1 MPEHKIVPFAIVDVF
16 GERSLTGNPLS
27 VVDLTADEG
36 VAGDAWCTA
45 VAREFNQ
52 AETTFVL
59 PGTSTAD
66 RVLRSFTMGGT
77 EVYGAGHN
85 ALGAWWWLLDSG
97 RVAAPGRDLVQ
108 RIGGHDLAVEVHPDG
123 WLAMRQRT
131 PRFGAPGDAAVVAAA
146 LGLDAGDV
154 LDAPAPRVVDT
165 GAGHLMVLVREHGV
179 LARAV
184 RDSGRL
190 ASVAESLGAEGVY
203 LAWAEPGAA
212 AAHTRFF
219 NPGAGLPEDA
229 ATGTAAGPLAAH
241 LRDTGRLTGTELT
254 VYQGEDMGRPSTL
267 RVNLAEDGA
276 PVLAGRGFTTMEGE
290 LRLD

>member
-1 MPEHKIVPFAIVDVF
+1 MPFAVVDVF
-16 GERSLTGNPLS
+16 GERSLTGNPLA
-27 VVDLTADEG
+27 VVDLTG
-36 VAGDAWCTA
+36 VDVVVGDAWMVA
-45 VAREFNQ
+45 VAREFSQ

-59 PGTSTAD
+59 AGTGTAD
-66 RVLRSFTMGGT
+66 RVLRSFTMGGM

-97 RVAAPGRDLVQ
+97 RVAAPGRDIVQ
-108 RIGGHDLAVEVHPDG
+108 RIGDHDLAVEVHADG
-123 WLAMRQRT
+123 WLAMRQRA
-131 PRFGAPGDAAVVAAA
+131 PRFGTSGDADAVAAA

-165 GAGHLMVLVREHGV
+165 GAGHLMVLARERGI
-179 LARAV
+179 LARAG

-190 ASVAESLGAEGVY
+190 VPVAEALGAEGVY
-203 LAWAEPGAA
+203 LAWADPEAPV
-212 AAHTRFF
+212 AHARFF

-241 LRDTGRLTGTELT
+241 LRDAGRLAGAELT

-267 RVNLAEDGA
+267 RVTLAENGA

-290 LRLD
+290 LRLDQRDG